1 MFLTKM
7 SIDSECGLSNAS
19 RIIESKII
27 IPYLYP
33 LKNERNFIFSIMKVK
48 RDSPLKV
55 GVLSDFE
62 KYNIVNNGSYTVLDG
77 VKKSHHIISPI
88 SNLGGIPIFP
98 IVIENGKE
106 NISFISYS
114 KDVHELILEKIGEE
128 NSIHSASS
136 NKVNMGNMVQEVT
149 SKLLSN
155 VFLGLTPMEE
165 NIMETAYTS
174 GFYSWPRKSD
184 LDGLAK
190 QFNLSKPTVSYHIR
204 SAERKI
210 MKALF
215 RQ

>member
-1 MFLTKM
+1 M

-33 LKNERNFIFSIMKVK
+33 LKNERSFIFSIMKVK
-48 RDSPLKV
+48 RVSPLKV

-62 KYNIVNNGSYTVLDG
+62 KFNIVNNGNYTVLDG

-98 IVIENGKE
+98 IVIEGGME
-106 NISFISYS
+106 NVSFITYN
-114 KDVHELILEKIGEE
+114 KDVHELILEKIGED
-128 NSIHSASS
+128 NSIHSVTSS
-136 NKVNMGNMVQEVT
+136 KVNMGNMVQEVT

-184 LDGLAK
+184 LDVLAK

-204 SAERKI
+204 SAEKKI
-210 MKALF
+210 MNALF